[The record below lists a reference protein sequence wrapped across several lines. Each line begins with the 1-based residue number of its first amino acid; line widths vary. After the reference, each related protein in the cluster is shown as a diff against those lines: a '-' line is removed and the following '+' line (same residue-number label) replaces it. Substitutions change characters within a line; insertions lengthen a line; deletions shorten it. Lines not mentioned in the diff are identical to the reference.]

1 MNFKFCFKIPVIVA
15 VVIAALIATARVA
28 DVPAATN
35 TAITAHV
42 PAARSDSTKMQEK
55 KISFFYYGFNK
66 DWIKQNKKYMLRK

>member
-1 MNFKFCFKIPVIVA
+1 MIVA

-55 KISFFYYGFNK
+55 KIKNYHFSTMVL
-66 DWIKQNKKYMLRK
+66 IKIE